1 MFVNRSFT
9 SFIVD
14 SFLIRVSPSVQIY
27 VITDPFPDKE
37 YLIIEMRF
45 GMKWDEDFTG
55 HGIVIYHVDNL
66 AGDDNL
72 IQSTRGFPGHSN
84 WPAEHYRVAVLQA
97 DGRYDIEQ
105 LINNGDETDF
115 WTDGTSVSA
124 VDIDDALSSA
134 VATQQITHT
143 CLDSIL
149 IARSWS

>member
-37 YLIIEMRF
+37 YLIIEMRY

-115 WTDGTSVSA
+115 WTNGMSVC
-124 VDIDDALSSA
+124 ALE
-134 VATQQITHT
+134 
-143 CLDSIL
+143 
-149 IARSWS
+149 